1 MAVHQITISNDT
13 TFFGGNGVV
22 NWNEANWNA
31 FNWGGA
37 LDMVTN
43 VAKLIA
49 ILRKQVS
56 KLTGSEMTTSSGPSS
71 EKVKDGNGWYH
82 TFVSATDEGESR
94 EFADWSPRTDDGASW
109 VEATVTTTWS

>member
-1 MAVHQITISNDT
+1 MI
-13 TFFGGNGVV
+13 
-22 NWNEANWNA
+22 
-31 FNWGGA
+31 
-37 LDMVTN
+37 TN
-43 VAKLIA
+43 VRKLVSNSQATASA